1 MFEDSICLLC
11 RNFFTANLD
20 FSRKMTDNVGNN
32 ILEVPYVM

>member
-20 FSRKMTDNVGNN
+20 FPRKIADNVVND

>member
-1 MFEDSICLLC
+1 MFEDSTCLLC

-20 FSRKMTDNVGNN
+20 FYRKIADNVGNN